1 MEVTDPNLIKQL
13 DKLRLKGFVDS
24 DKEITGDEVTD
35 PDLIKA
41 LDKERLGKTLKGRI
55 SNAAGV
61 VYDFF
66 QELKKQNFRSS

>member
-41 LDKERLGKTLKGRI
+41 LDKYI
-55 SNAAGV
+55 
-61 VYDFF
+61 
-66 QELKKQNFRSS
+66 KKETTIF